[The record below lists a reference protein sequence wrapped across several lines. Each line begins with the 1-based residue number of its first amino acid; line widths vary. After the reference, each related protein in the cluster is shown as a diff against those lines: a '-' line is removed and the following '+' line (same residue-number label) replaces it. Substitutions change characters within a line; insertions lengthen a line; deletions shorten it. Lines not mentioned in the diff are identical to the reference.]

1 MSRRDN
7 WEKRMTDLLISLLGG
22 IALISAG
29 FLLVHRFS
37 RLSGKATALLLGL
50 LVAAIYVP
58 LSILSWPGAD
68 VFAIHIAIYLVTV
81 YVLGIISSQ
90 REAAAAE
97 GRRGFHW
104 APALI
109 IAFFV
114 VVIAVDSVF
123 IMLAQ
128 RGVDARVTEWLFP
141 RPRAG
146 GKVSSHFPGTVSR
159 DYREK
164 DADFNTQL
172 ERLAEQEARQWQV
185 RKGWVGR
192 AVSGQPAVFRLQV
205 RDRHDRPVRADQVT
219 GKFMR
224 PGNIEQDIAFE
235 MQPVGEGD
243 YAVRLIMPE
252 PGRWNLFLRIR
263 QGKVLHEVSAYTTVD
278 PAGS

>member
-1 MSRRDN
+1 
-7 WEKRMTDLLISLLGG
+7 MTDLLVSLLGG
-22 IALISAG
+22 IALISAI
-29 FLLVHRFS
+29 FLVVHRFS
-37 RLSGKATALLLGL
+37 RLSGKGTALLLGL
-50 LVAAIYVP
+50 LVTAIYVP
-58 LSILSWPGAD
+58 LSIWRWPGAD

-90 REAAAAE
+90 REAAVAE

-114 VVIAVDSVF
+114 VIIAVDSVF

-128 RGVDARVTEWLFP
+128 RGVDAEVTEWLFP

-159 DYREK
+159 DYKEK
-164 DADFNTQL
+164 EADFNAHL
-172 ERLAEQEARQWQV
+172 ARVAEQEARQWQV

-192 AVSGQPAVFRLQV
+192 AVNGQPAVFQIQV
-205 RDRHDRPVRADQVT
+205 RDRQGRPVQADRVS

-224 PGNIEQDIAFE
+224 PGNIEQDISFD
-235 MQPVGEGD
+235 MQPLGGGT
-243 YAVRLIMPE
+243 YAVRLVMPE
-252 PGRWNLFLRIR
+252 PGRWNLLLQIR
-263 QGKVLHEVSAYTTVD
+263 QGSVLHEVSAHTMVD
-278 PAGS
+278 PAVR

>member
-1 MSRRDN
+1 
-7 WEKRMTDLLISLLGG
+7 MTDLLVSLLGG
-22 IALISAG
+22 IALIAVV

-37 RLSGKATALLLGL
+37 RLSGKGSALLLGL
-50 LVAAIYVP
+50 LVTAIYVP
-58 LSILSWPGAD
+58 LSIWRWPGAD

-90 REAAAAE
+90 REAAVAE

-128 RGVDARVTEWLFP
+128 RGVDAEVTEWLFP

-164 DADFNTQL
+164 DADFNTRL
-172 ERLAEQEARQWQV
+172 ERLAKQEARQWQV

-192 AVSGQPAVFRLQV
+192 AVSGQPAVFRIRV
-205 RDRHDRPVRADQVT
+205 RDRHGRPVQADQIT

-224 PGNIEQDIAFE
+224 PGNVEQDIAFE
-235 MQPVGEGD
+235 MQAVGAGE
-243 YAVRLIMPE
+243 YAVRVIMPE
-252 PGRWNLFLRIR
+252 PGRWNLFLQIR
-263 QGKVLHEVSAYTTVD
+263 QGEVLHEISAHTTVEAAD
-278 PAGS
+278 S